1 MDQAY
6 NIAGKDERERPNHEL
21 RLCDM
26 ASDSVY
32 APSDDIRV
40 LGPVAIAQW
49 QPFPA
54 KYGYRVEVITIFDVI
69 AADRRYPGRRDFS
82 GVSGGYLSASRNSLG
97 T

>member
-6 NIAGKDERERPNHEL
+6 NIAGNDGRVRPGGEQVLCNLAEESVEAPAEALRE
-21 RLCDM
+21 
-26 ASDSVY
+26 
-32 APSDDIRV
+32 

-49 QPFPA
+49 NLFPA
-54 KYGYRVEVITIFDVI
+54 RFGYPTKTVTIYDVMG
-69 AADRRYPGRRDFS
+69 ADRRYPSRRDFS